1 MNFNHLMDPRK
12 LRMTCRSANSEC
24 YWIPVGSGRSMGG
37 DNVHVSMMCKRCQK
51 REDIFLSKRE
61 YKTQEKIIEKEV
73 TSV

>member
-1 MNFNHLMDPRK
+1 
-12 LRMTCRSANSEC
+12 
-24 YWIPVGSGRSMGG
+24 MGG